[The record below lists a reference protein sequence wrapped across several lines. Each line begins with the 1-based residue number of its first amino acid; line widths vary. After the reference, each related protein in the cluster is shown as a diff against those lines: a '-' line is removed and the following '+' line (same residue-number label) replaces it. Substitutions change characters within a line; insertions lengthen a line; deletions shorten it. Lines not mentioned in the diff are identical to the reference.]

1 MLRLAV
7 FRGGE
12 GVLQVVL
19 HGAVTYLVTGGSRK
33 LWISIS
39 KRQEVFRDIHDRVIV
54 SVDAKKTDL

>member
-12 GVLQVVL
+12 GVLQVL